1 MRAMIDKAFIDSH
14 LDSLKECVK
23 DASKA
28 ILDVYESG
36 NFGEINKNDGSPLTV
51 ADKNANE
58 IILNRLNKLTPDIP
72 IISEETFELSSLNS
86 LSDTY
91 WLVDPLD
98 GTKEFINKT
107 DEFTVNIALING
119 KSSVFGIVAA
129 PVTGKIWHGSKF
141 DNEAETKAGL
151 GNIRIVMSKSHKNE
165 NDEKFLEF
173 LDMNK
178 VPYQIVEKGSSL
190 KLCSLADNEADIY
203 PRFGPTSEWDIA
215 AAHAVLSSYGGSV
228 VKIKDNEELNYA
240 KESSILNPYFIAF
253 RNNSLKIEFLPVLR
267 DFIKKLV

>member
-1 MRAMIDKAFIDSH
+1 MIDKTFIDSH

-36 NFGEINKNDGSPLTV
+36 DFGEINKNDGSPLTV

-72 IISEETFELSSLNS
+72 IISEETFEPSSLNS

-107 DEFTVNIALING
+107 DEFTVNIALIND

-129 PVTGKIWHGSKF
+129 PVTG
-141 DNEAETKAGL
+141 
-151 GNIRIVMSKSHKNE
+151 
-165 NDEKFLEF
+165 
-173 LDMNK
+173 
-178 VPYQIVEKGSSL
+178 
-190 KLCSLADNEADIY
+190 
-203 PRFGPTSEWDIA
+203 
-215 AAHAVLSSYGGSV
+215 
-228 VKIKDNEELNYA
+228 
-240 KESSILNPYFIAF
+240 
-253 RNNSLKIEFLPVLR
+253 
-267 DFIKKLV
+267 

>member
-1 MRAMIDKAFIDSH
+1 MIDKTFIDSH
-14 LDSLKECVK
+14 LDGLKECVV

-28 ILDVYESG
+28 ILDVYESSD
-36 NFGEINKNDGSPLTV
+36 FGEINKKDGSPLTI

-58 IILNRLNKLTPDIP
+58 IILNRLNQLTPDIP
-72 IISEETFELSSLNS
+72 IISEETFELSSLNN
-86 LSDTY
+86 LNETY

-98 GTKEFINKT
+98 GTKEFINMT
-107 DEFTVNIALING
+107 DEFTVNIALIND

-141 DNEAETKAGL
+141 DRETKIDAGSD
-151 GNIRIVMSKSHKNE
+151 NIRIVMSKSHKNE

-178 VPYQIVEKGSSL
+178 VSYQIVEKGSSL

-215 AAHAVLSSYGGSV
+215 AAHAVLASYGGCV
-228 VKIKDNEELNYA
+228 VKVEDNEELNYA

-253 RNNSLKIEFLPVLR
+253 RNNALKSEFLPVLR
-267 DFIKKLV
+267 DFFKKLV

>member
-1 MRAMIDKAFIDSH
+1 MIDKTFIDAH
-14 LDSLKECVK
+14 LVELKECVR

-28 ILDVYESG
+28 ILDVYESSD
-36 NFGEINKNDGSPLTV
+36 FGEINKQDGSPLTI
-51 ADKNANE
+51 ADKYANE
-58 IILNRLNKLTPDIP
+58 IILNRLNQLTPDIP
-72 IISEETFELSSLNS
+72 IISEETFEVSALNS
-86 LSDTY
+86 LNETY

-107 DEFTVNIALING
+107 DEFTVNIALINN
-119 KSSVFGIVAA
+119 KSSIFGIVAA

-141 DNEAETKAGL
+141 DKKTQTNIGSN
-151 GNIRIVMSKSHKNE
+151 NIRIIMSKSHKNE

-267 DFIKKLV
+267 DFFKKLV